1 LTHLNSV
8 SKLPHLASVSYLGRK
23 NFSVSKLPN
32 LANVS
37 YLGRKNFSY
46 ADVFKFWI
54 QYLGLENFSVSKLP
68 NLNYV
73 SYLGRKNFFVF
84 KVSIQLF
91 LLLSA
96 KKSRTFSSATLIIS
110 KTELEE

>member
-1 LTHLNSV
+1 LRTLVISGVKTFFV
-8 SKLPHLASVSYLGRK
+8 SKLPH
-23 NFSVSKLPN
+23 F
-32 LANVS
+32 
-37 YLGRKNFSY
+37 
-46 ADVFKFWI
+46 
-54 QYLGLENFSVSKLP
+54 
-68 NLNYV
+68 NYV
-73 SYLGRKNFFVF
+73 SYFGPKNFFVF